1 MNTATTLRL
10 SIKQWA
16 PEDRPTERL
25 QRLGAESL
33 TDGEL
38 LAILIGSGTQ
48 QYSAVD
54 IANHV
59 LGKFN
64 RNLNTLGKARF
75 DEILDTEGVGTQT
88 ACKIL
93 AAVEFLPCK
102 RPSAEQGRRRQ
113 AATSELHPDM
123 CTATRIY
130 NYMLPKMQ
138 DLATEEFH
146 ILLMNQNYR
155 LIKSVKISQGGI
167 TETCADIRIMMREA
181 VLNNATILAACH
193 NHPSGSLSPSKQ
205 DDMLTQ
211 SIKQAC
217 QVMRIHFLDHVIVT
231 DGAFYSYHEQGRL

>member
-1 MNTATTLRL
+1 MNTAALRL

-93 AAVEFLPCK
+93 AAVEL
-102 RPSAEQGRRRQ
+102 GRRRQ
-113 AATSELHPDM
+113 MATPELHPDM
-123 CTATRIY
+123 STATRIY

-155 LIKSVKISQGGI
+155 LIKQVRISQGGI
-167 TETCADIRIMMREA
+167 TETCADIRVMMREA
-181 VLNNATILAACH
+181 VLCIATILCACH
-193 NHPSGSLSPSKQ
+193 NHPSGSLSPSRA
-205 DDMLTQ
+205 DDELTRA
-211 SIKQAC
+211 IKEAC
-217 QVMRIHFLDHVIVT
+217 RVMRIHFLDHVIVT
-231 DGAFYSYHEQGRL
+231 DGAYVSYRELGKI

>member
-1 MNTATTLRL
+1 MNTATVRL

-16 PEDRPTERL
+16 SEDRPTERL

-93 AAVEFLPCK
+93 AAVELGK
-102 RPSAEQGRRRQ
+102 RRQ
-113 AATSELHPDM
+113 AATPELRPDM
-123 CTATRIY
+123 ATATRIY

-138 DLATEEFH
+138 DLSTEEFH

-167 TETCADIRIMMREA
+167 TETSVDIRVIMREA

-193 NHPSGSLSPSKQ
+193 NHPSGRLTPSRQ
-205 DDMLTQ
+205 DDELTQ
-211 SIKQAC
+211 CIQKAC
-217 QVMRIHFLDHVIVT
+217 QLMRIHFLDHVIVT
-231 DGAFYSYHEQGRL
+231 DGAYYSYHEQGKL

>member
-1 MNTATTLRL
+1 MNTAALRL

-33 TDGEL
+33 TDAEL

-93 AAVEFLPCK
+93 AAVEL
-102 RPSAEQGRRRQ
+102 GRRRQ
-113 AATSELHPDM
+113 TATPELHPDM
-123 CTATRIY
+123 STATRIY

-155 LIKSVKISQGGI
+155 LVKSVKISQGGI
-167 TETCADIRIMMREA
+167 TETSADIRVMMREA
-181 VLNNATILAACH
+181 VLCNATILAACH
-193 NHPSGSLSPSKQ
+193 NHPSGSLSPSRA
-205 DDMLTQ
+205 DDELTRA
-211 SIKQAC
+211 IKEAC
-217 QVMRIHFLDHVIVT
+217 RVMRIHFLDHVIVT
-231 DGAFYSYHEQGRL
+231 DGAYMSYREQGKL

>member
-1 MNTATTLRL
+1 MIMNTAALRL
-10 SIKQWA
+10 TIKQWA

-93 AAVEFLPCK
+93 AAVEL
-102 RPSAEQGRRRQ
+102 GRRRQ
-113 AATSELHPDM
+113 MATPELHPDM
-123 CTATRIY
+123 STATRIY

-155 LIKSVKISQGGI
+155 LVKSVKISQGGI
-167 TETCADIRIMMREA
+167 TETSADIRVMMREA
-181 VLNNATILAACH
+181 VLCNATILAACH
-193 NHPSGSLSPSKQ
+193 NHPSGSLSPSRA
-205 DDMLTQ
+205 DDELTRA
-211 SIKQAC
+211 IKEAC
-217 QVMRIHFLDHVIVT
+217 RLMRIHFLDHVIVT
-231 DGAFYSYHEQGRL
+231 DGAYMSYREQGKL

>member
-1 MNTATTLRL
+1 MNTAALRL

-54 IANHV
+54 IANNV

-93 AAVEFLPCK
+93 AAVELGK
-102 RPSAEQGRRRQ
+102 RRQ
-113 AATSELHPDM
+113 MATPELHPDM
-123 CTATRIY
+123 STATRIY

-155 LIKSVKISQGGI
+155 LVKSVKISQGGI
-167 TETCADIRIMMREA
+167 TETSADIRVMMREA
-181 VLNNATILAACH
+181 VLCNATILAACH
-193 NHPSGSLSPSKQ
+193 NHPSGSLSPSRA
-205 DDMLTQ
+205 DDELTKA
-211 SIKQAC
+211 IKEAC
-217 QVMRIHFLDHVIVT
+217 RLMRLHFLDHVIVT
-231 DGAFYSYHEQGRL
+231 DGAYMSYAECGKL

>member
-1 MNTATTLRL
+1 MNTAALRL
-10 SIKQWA
+10 TIKQWA

-54 IANHV
+54 IANNV

-93 AAVEFLPCK
+93 AAVEL
-102 RPSAEQGRRRQ
+102 GRRRQ
-113 AATSELHPDM
+113 MATPELHPDM
-123 CTATRIY
+123 STATRIY

-155 LIKSVKISQGGI
+155 LVKSVKISQGGI
-167 TETCADIRIMMREA
+167 TETSADIRVMMREA
-181 VLNNATILAACH
+181 VLCNATILAACH
-193 NHPSGSLSPSKQ
+193 NHPSGSLSPSRA
-205 DDMLTQ
+205 DDELTRA
-211 SIKQAC
+211 IKEAC
-217 QVMRIHFLDHVIVT
+217 RVMRIHFLDHVIVT
-231 DGAFYSYHEQGRL
+231 DGAYMSYREQGKL

>member
-1 MNTATTLRL
+1 MNTAAFRL
-10 SIKQWA
+10 TIKQWA

-54 IANHV
+54 IANNV

-93 AAVEFLPCK
+93 AAVEL
-102 RPSAEQGRRRQ
+102 GRRRQ
-113 AATSELHPDM
+113 MATPELHPDM
-123 CTATRIY
+123 STATRIY

-155 LIKSVKISQGGI
+155 LVKSVKISQGGI
-167 TETCADIRIMMREA
+167 TETSADIRVMMREA
-181 VLNNATILAACH
+181 VLCNATILAACH
-193 NHPSGSLSPSKQ
+193 NHPSGSLSPSRA
-205 DDMLTQ
+205 DDELTRA
-211 SIKQAC
+211 IKEAC
-217 QVMRIHFLDHVIVT
+217 RVMRIHFLDHVIVT
-231 DGAFYSYHEQGRL
+231 DGAYMSYREQGKL

>member
-1 MNTATTLRL
+1 MNTAALRL

-54 IANHV
+54 IANNV

-93 AAVEFLPCK
+93 AAVEL
-102 RPSAEQGRRRQ
+102 GRRRQ
-113 AATSELHPDM
+113 TATPELHPDM
-123 CTATRIY
+123 STATRIY

-155 LIKSVKISQGGI
+155 LVKSVKISQGGI
-167 TETCADIRIMMREA
+167 TETSADIRVMMREA
-181 VLNNATILAACH
+181 VLCNATILAACH
-193 NHPSGSLSPSKQ
+193 NHPSGSLSPSRA
-205 DDMLTQ
+205 DDELTRA
-211 SIKQAC
+211 IKEAC
-217 QVMRIHFLDHVIVT
+217 RLMRIHFLDHVIVT
-231 DGAFYSYHEQGRL
+231 DGAFYSYHEQGKI

>member
-1 MNTATTLRL
+1 MNTAALRL
-10 SIKQWA
+10 TIKQWA

-54 IANHV
+54 IANNV

-93 AAVEFLPCK
+93 AAVELGK
-102 RPSAEQGRRRQ
+102 RRQ
-113 AATSELHPDM
+113 MATPELHPDM
-123 CTATRIY
+123 STATRIY

-155 LIKSVKISQGGI
+155 LVKSVKISQGGI
-167 TETCADIRIMMREA
+167 TETSADIRVMMREA
-181 VLNNATILAACH
+181 VLCNATILAACH
-193 NHPSGSLSPSKQ
+193 NHPSGSLSPSRA
-205 DDMLTQ
+205 DDELTRA
-211 SIKQAC
+211 IKEAC
-217 QVMRIHFLDHVIVT
+217 RLMRIHFLDHVIVT
-231 DGAFYSYHEQGRL
+231 DGAFYSYHEQGKL

>member
-1 MNTATTLRL
+1 MNTAALRL

-93 AAVEFLPCK
+93 AAIEL
-102 RPSAEQGRRRQ
+102 GRRRQ
-113 AATSELHPDM
+113 TATPELHPDM
-123 CTATRIY
+123 STATRIY

-155 LIKSVKISQGGI
+155 LVKSVKISQGGI
-167 TETCADIRIMMREA
+167 TETSADIRVMMREA
-181 VLNNATILAACH
+181 VLCNATILAACH
-193 NHPSGSLSPSKQ
+193 NHPSGSLSPSRA
-205 DDMLTQ
+205 DDELTRA
-211 SIKQAC
+211 IKEAC
-217 QVMRIHFLDHVIVT
+217 RLMHIHFLDHVIVT
-231 DGAFYSYHEQGRL
+231 DGAFYSYHEQGKI

>member
-1 MNTATTLRL
+1 MNTAALRL

-93 AAVEFLPCK
+93 AAVEL
-102 RPSAEQGRRRQ
+102 GRRRQ
-113 AATSELHPDM
+113 TATPELHPDM
-123 CTATRIY
+123 GTATRIY

-155 LIKSVKISQGGI
+155 LIKQVRISQGGI
-167 TETCADIRIMMREA
+167 TETCADIRVMMREA
-181 VLNNATILAACH
+181 VLCNATILAACH
-193 NHPSGSLSPSKQ
+193 NHPSGSLSPSRA
-205 DDMLTQ
+205 DDELTRA
-211 SIKQAC
+211 IKEAC
-217 QVMRIHFLDHVIVT
+217 RVMRIHFLDHVIVT
-231 DGAFYSYHEQGRL
+231 DGAYVSYRELGKI

>member
-1 MNTATTLRL
+1 MNTAALRL

-38 LAILIGSGTQ
+38 LSILIGSGTQ

-54 IANHV
+54 IANQV
-59 LGKFN
+59 LGRFSN
-64 RNLNTLGKARF
+64 NLNTLGKARF
-75 DEILDTEGVGTQT
+75 DEILATEGVGTQT

-93 AAVEFLPCK
+93 AAVEL
-102 RPSAEQGRRRQ
+102 GRRRQ
-113 AATSELHPDM
+113 MATPELHPDM
-123 CTATRIY
+123 STATRIY

-155 LIKSVKISQGGI
+155 LVKSVKISQGGI
-167 TETCADIRIMMREA
+167 TETSADIRVMMREA
-181 VLNNATILAACH
+181 VLCNATILAACH
-193 NHPSGSLSPSKQ
+193 NHPSGSLSPSRA
-205 DDMLTQ
+205 DDELTRA
-211 SIKQAC
+211 IKEAC
-217 QVMRIHFLDHVIVT
+217 RLMRIHFLDHVIVT
-231 DGAFYSYHEQGRL
+231 DGAFYSYHEQGKI

>member
-1 MNTATTLRL
+1 MNTAALRL

-93 AAVEFLPCK
+93 AAVEL
-102 RPSAEQGRRRQ
+102 GRRRQ
-113 AATSELHPDM
+113 TTTPELHPDM
-123 CTATRIY
+123 STATRIY

-155 LIKSVKISQGGI
+155 LVKSVKISQGGI
-167 TETCADIRIMMREA
+167 TETSADIRVMMREA
-181 VLNNATILAACH
+181 VLCNATILAACH
-193 NHPSGSLSPSKQ
+193 NHPSGSLSPSRA
-205 DDMLTQ
+205 DDELTKA
-211 SIKQAC
+211 IKEAC
-217 QVMRIHFLDHVIVT
+217 RLMRLHFLDHVIVT
-231 DGAFYSYHEQGRL
+231 DGAYMSYREQGKL